1 MERPVGKT
9 SWKDQLENII
19 KINIK
24 YVFGEPDVNVLQI
37 YIKRYVCTPYNP
49 QWWKPPG
56 PCEARNI
63 MKKVLNQMV
72 LIFILLFSLDTKFT
86 LLYQEVH
93 LFLV

>member
-37 YIKRYVCTPYNP
+37 YIKRYVCTLYNH
-49 QWWKPPG
+49 QWWKPPS
-56 PCEARNI
+56 PCGARNTVKCEIYESI
-63 MKKVLNQMV
+63 MIRRSSTSN
-72 LIFILLFSLDTKFT
+72 SLSYSYPDDI
-86 LLYQEVH
+86 
-93 LFLV
+93 